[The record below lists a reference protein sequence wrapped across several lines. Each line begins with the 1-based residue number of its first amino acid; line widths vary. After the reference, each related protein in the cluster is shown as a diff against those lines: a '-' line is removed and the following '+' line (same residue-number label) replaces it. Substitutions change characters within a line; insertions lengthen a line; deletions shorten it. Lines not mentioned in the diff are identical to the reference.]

1 MNLLLSECYESAKM
15 QLLASRRAS
24 NETRELLALKFCMLS
39 NTRLRAFLLFCAATL
54 PLGMVAQSRH
64 PAVAQLKHSNRAAA
78 QMNQAASGQQGQP
91 QAPAL
96 PKDATQFVREVIRH
110 ELEAEARDH
119 SHWRYRA
126 HREDEKG
133 NSDRDIIETKQGEMA
148 RTLLIYGRPLT
159 AEERQKDEARMQKL
173 LSDPE
178 EQAKRTKREKEDS
191 DKGHQMF
198 KAIPDA
204 FIFKY
209 DGLENSLVRLA
220 FFPNPNYD
228 PPTRELRVFRALS
241 GKMWIDPVQQHV
253 FRIEGQLFQ
262 DVTFGWGL
270 LARLNKGGTFV
281 VNMRE
286 VGPGHWDMV
295 SLDVNMSG
303 HAILFKNIAVKEH
316 QTQTEFR
323 RVPDDLTLA
332 QAYQILQKD
341 APVSANNKP
350 APAIP
355 RSR

>member
-1 MNLLLSECYESAKM
+1 
-15 QLLASRRAS
+15 
-24 NETRELLALKFCMLS
+24 MLS
-39 NTRLRAFLLFCAATL
+39 KTRLRAFLFICAATF
-54 PLGMVAQSRH
+54 PLGLSAQMRH
-64 PAVAQLKHSNRAAA
+64 PAAPHVKHTGRVAA
-78 QMNQAASGQQGQP
+78 QISQATPGQQGQHGESAAEP
-91 QAPAL
+91 ETPPL

-110 ELEAEARDH
+110 ELDAEEHDH

-126 HREDEKG
+126 HREDEKS
-133 NSDRDIIETKQGEMA
+133 NSDRDIIETKEGEMA

-159 AEERQKDEARMQKL
+159 ADERQKDQARMQKL
-173 LSDPE
+173 ASDPD
-178 EQAKRTKREKEDS
+178 EQAKRVKREKDDS
-191 DKGHQMF
+191 EKAQQMF

-209 DGLENSLVRLA
+209 DGLENGLVRLA

-241 GKMWIDPVQQHV
+241 GKMWIDPVKQHV
-253 FRIEGQLFQ
+253 FRISGQLFQ

-316 QTQTEFR
+316 QTQSEFR

-332 QAYQILQKD
+332 QAYQILEKD
-341 APVSANNKP
+341 APVSANNQP
-350 APAIP
+350 AKAMPH
-355 RSR
+355 

>member
-1 MNLLLSECYESAKM
+1 
-15 QLLASRRAS
+15 
-24 NETRELLALKFCMLS
+24 MLS

-54 PLGMVAQSRH
+54 PLGMVAQLRH
-64 PAVAQLKHSNRAAA
+64 TADVHVKHSSRVTA
-78 QMNQAASGQQGQP
+78 QISQATPGQQDQHGAKTAEPQP
-91 QAPAL
+91 PPL
-96 PKDATQFVREVIRH
+96 PKDATQYVRQVIHH
-110 ELEAEARDH
+110 ELDTEARDH

-126 HREDEKG
+126 HREDEKS

-159 AEERQKDEARMQKL
+159 AEERQKDQARMQKL
-173 LSDPE
+173 LADPD

-191 DKGHQMF
+191 EKGRQMF
-198 KAIPDA
+198 EAIPDA

-209 DGLENSLVRLA
+209 DGLENGLVRLV

-341 APVSANNKP
+341 APVSANNQP
-350 APAIP
+350 TPAIP
-355 RSR
+355 H

>member
-1 MNLLLSECYESAKM
+1 
-15 QLLASRRAS
+15 
-24 NETRELLALKFCMLS
+24 MLS
-39 NTRLRAFLLFCAATL
+39 NTRLRAFLLFCAATF
-54 PLGMVAQSRH
+54 PLGL
-64 PAVAQLKHSNRAAA
+64 VAQLRHTADAHPKHPSRVAA
-78 QMNQAASGQQGQP
+78 QMHQAAPGQQDQHESKAAEP
-91 QAPAL
+91 QSPPL
-96 PKDATQFVREVIRH
+96 PKDATQYVREVIRH
-110 ELEAEARDH
+110 EMDEEARDH

-126 HREDEKG
+126 HREDEKS
-133 NSDRDIIETKQGEMA
+133 NSDRDIIETKEGEMA

-159 AEERQKDEARMQKL
+159 ADERQKDQARMQKL
-173 LSDPE
+173 ASDPD

-191 DKGHQMF
+191 EKARQMF
-198 KAIPDA
+198 NAIPEA

-209 DGLENSLVRLA
+209 DGLENGLVRLA

-253 FRIEGQLFQ
+253 VRIEGQLFQ

-341 APVSANNKP
+341 APVSAKNQP
-350 APAIP
+350 TPAI
-355 RSR
+355 SR